1 MGPQGIG
8 VLILRKKAYKLPPV
22 KNILYGGQQEHGIRP
37 GTIPV
42 ALVAGCGKAC
52 EIAQNEYKRNY
63 EHTQAIKIEILKLL
77 KDSDLQYHFNGDQEF
92 CVPSTLNLCIE
103 GVSSEALMI
112 STKQFCSVSNGSACT
127 SKSYAPSYVLMAM
140 GIAEEE
146 IESSIR
152 ISWGPDTD
160 KEETLCSFKELLCI
174 AKQMK

>member
-1 MGPQGIG
+1 M
-8 VLILRKKAYKLPPV
+8 
-22 KNILYGGQQEHGIRP
+22 
-37 GTIPV
+37 
-42 ALVAGCGKAC
+42 
-52 EIAQNEYKRNY
+52 
-63 EHTQAIKIEILKLL
+63 IEILKLL